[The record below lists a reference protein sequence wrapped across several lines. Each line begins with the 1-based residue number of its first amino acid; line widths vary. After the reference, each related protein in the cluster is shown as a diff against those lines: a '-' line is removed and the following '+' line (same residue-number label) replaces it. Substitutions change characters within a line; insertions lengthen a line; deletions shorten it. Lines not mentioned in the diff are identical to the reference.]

1 MNVAACDV
9 MHFSTDAL
17 PERDRIAIW
26 REVFG
31 RHVIRLQVEP
41 LAEGDFSQTAL
52 VRSLPGLSLMST
64 KSSGFRAERTRPLI
78 VDGNDDFILTIITE
92 GFVGASQ
99 LGRDATIR
107 PFDGFLMSS
116 SDAGAVHYPVQTKRI
131 SLALKRGAVASVVR
145 EPEAAIA
152 RRLPRETLALRLL
165 TRYVT
170 LPDDC
175 VLASPDLRHAFA
187 THVYDLVALV
197 LGATRDG
204 TELAQGRGLRAARLG
219 AIKADIANGIGNGEA
234 LSVAEIAGRHRVTPR
249 YVQMLF
255 AAEGS
260 TFSEYVIEQR
270 LTRAYRMLA
279 DVAFADRTIG
289 AIAFE
294 VGFANLSHFN
304 RVFRRRYGATPSDV
318 RATAKRGE
326 HG

>member
-1 MNVAACDV
+1 MNVSACEV
-9 MHFSTDAL
+9 MHFSTNAL
-17 PERDRIAIW
+17 PERDRVAIW

-31 RHVIRLQVEP
+31 RHVIRLQVEA
-41 LAEGDFSQTAL
+41 LADGDFFQTAS

-64 KSSGFRAERTRPLI
+64 ISSGFSAKRTGPLI
-78 VDGNDDFILTIITE
+78 ADANDDLILTIISE

-99 LGRDATIR
+99 LGRDAITR

-116 SDAGAVHYPVQTKRI
+116 SDVGAVHYPVQTRRI
-131 SLALKRGAVASVVR
+131 SLALKRNAVASVVR
-145 EPEAAIA
+145 EPEGAIA
-152 RRLPRETLALRLL
+152 RRLPREAEALRLL

-204 TELAQGRGLRAARLG
+204 TELAQGRGLRAARLT
-219 AIKADIANGIGNGEA
+219 AIKADIANSIGNGEA
-234 LSVAEIAGRHRVTPR
+234 LSVTEIAARHRLTPR

-260 TFSEYVIEQR
+260 TFSEHVIEQR
-270 LTRAYRMLA
+270 LARAYRMLA
-279 DVAFADRTIG
+279 DATLADRAISAVAFD
-289 AIAFE
+289 

-318 RATAKRGE
+318 RAIARRGHHE
-326 HG
+326 